1 MNRVQRFVVSAGAGY
16 VSTLANLIYTVVSVP
31 LALHYLPKEEFAL
44 WALTVQIGGYL
55 MLLDLGMSVSV
66 SRFLADHK
74 DSMQDGEYGK
84 ILRTGFW
91 IFTVQAIGLAIFGCG
106 LALLLPGWLEIPP
119 SLKGKFQVLT
129 MGQSLILSLGLALR
143 IKTTPLWAH
152 QRTDITHWAAAANLL
167 TSLGVMGLG
176 FSFGWGVYSFLA
188 GSLVGSFWTWFL
200 PWAACVRLNY
210 FPCQQK
216 AAGFDRDLFI
226 RMFRFGKDV
235 LIMQLG
241 GLLCAG
247 SQIILVTK
255 LLGLEAAA
263 TFSVATKTFTMSQQ
277 LLGRILESSAPG
289 LTEMFVRGD
298 RLRFIQRFYQTVVV
312 VAAFALVAATFIIL
326 SNRVFV
332 NFWTHGKVNWALEG
346 DIWLGILL
354 IASMTTRALQGAF
367 GMSGDLS
374 KIRFFPLMEGSLFVM
389 LAFFGGHHFH
399 WTGIFASAL
408 LSHLLVSLI
417 PTVGRVRASFPSAH
431 FGGRL
436 GIYTF
441 LAAVWCLLSSVI
453 SLIGV
458 PQKSLWA
465 TAAVVVGWALFS
477 AFWALFLMFSRED
490 RNYVKSSVAR
500 LFGFHN
506 RRAGGPEQA

>member
-74 DSMQDGEYGK
+74 DSIQNGEYGR

-91 IFTVQAIGLAIFGCG
+91 VFTVQAIGLAIFGCG
-106 LALLLPGWLEIPP
+106 LALLLPGWLEIPH
-119 SLKGKFQVLT
+119 SLRGKFQVLT

-176 FSFGWGVYSFLA
+176 FAFGWGVYSFLA

-200 PWAACVRLNY
+200 PWVACVRLNY
-210 FPCQQK
+210 FPRQQE
-216 AAGFDRDLFI
+216 AARFDRDLFI

-241 GLLCAG
+241 GLLCTG

-263 TFSVATKTFTMSQQ
+263 TFSVATKAFVMAQQ
-277 LLGRILESSAPG
+277 LLGRVLESSAPG
-289 LTEMFVRGD
+289 LTEIFVQGE
-298 RLRFIQRFYQTVVV
+298 RLRFIQRFYQTVVL
-312 VAAFALVAATFIIL
+312 VAAFALIAATAIIV
-326 SNRVFV
+326 SNRLFV
-332 NFWTHGKVNWALEG
+332 NIWTNGKVSWDCEG
-346 DIWLGILL
+346 DIWLGVLL
-354 IASMTTRALQGAF
+354 LASMATRALQGAF

-374 KIRFFPLMEGSLFVM
+374 KVRFLPLMEGSVFVI
-389 LAFFGGHHFH
+389 LALLLGHRFY
-399 WTGIFASAL
+399 WAGIFASAL
-408 LSHLLVSLI
+408 LSHLVVSLA
-417 PTVGRVRASFPSAH
+417 PTLWKVQSSFPSAN

-436 GIYTF
+436 AIYILLT
-441 LAAVWCLLSSVI
+441 AVWFLISSAV
-453 SLIGV
+453 SMIGV
-458 PQKSLWA
+458 PQRSLWA
-465 TAAVVVGWALFS
+465 TAAVVIGCILFS
-477 AFWALFLMFSRED
+477 AFWALFLIFSRED
-490 RNYVKSSVAR
+490 RNYVKESVAR
-500 LFGFHN
+500 LLRF
-506 RRAGGPEQA
+506 